1 MDILGGQHSNLP
13 LYLTMKKNC
22 FVFSILGFCRETESV
37 GDIAASLWE
46 EIYYKQLALGNME
59 VDKSQDLQS
68 KLASWRPG
76 RADVSVKCKGKTKS
90 MSQLKAGNREESF
103 LKGV

>member
-1 MDILGGQHSNLP
+1 MDILGRPTFNLP
-13 LYLTMKKNC
+13 LCLSMKKNC

-46 EIYYKQLALGNME
+46 EIYYKELALGNME

-68 KLASWRPG
+68 KLASWRP
-76 RADVSVKCKGKTKS
+76 RKS
-90 MSQLKAGNREESF
+90 
-103 LKGV
+103 